1 MFFVF
6 IMSACS
12 NRDSHNEEVPEAPLI
27 EEPVGADSD
36 FTVENM
42 EMEDVLYRREFY
54 VFDGGYKVKSV
65 VRAETS
71 LFFHGAKGD
80 EQILGIAQY
89 TLGTDG
95 EVSLGETRVVAL
107 PMPEADFEKMIYGI
121 CAGADSCFYVLT
133 GELPPEYTLGG
144 QYYTNPEYQGQFDI
158 IKYSKTGEF
167 LNEELV
173 TLPTFSYI
181 QGIFV
186 DVAGRIILYGDNT
199 VLCIEDG
206 KAVNEASIGE
216 NSYIQS
222 ASLCG
227 DTIVLQAYC
236 DSASMVK
243 NFSYDPAKGMI
254 REFAIH
260 NKDHTPYTAGID
272 SASIC
277 QGLDNEYIVC
287 QDSRFYSCTLSDLV
301 LEELFRWNYGVS
313 YQQCPYVC
321 RLADKSFI
329 CSVIGEEYLLATGL
343 VQRPKMER
351 SIVNVALY
359 DMDESGIRNSLRL
372 LNASQNR
379 YEYTV
384 NIYTHEGSLTAS
396 LPVAVDNGDSAKS
409 LLVLSDG
416 SFWLR
421 GLHSI
426 RHYSADGSEMSGFSE
441 SGKDIGPV
449 IEVNGEAIFQTT
461 DYQNSKSQ
469 LNRFDSDEQKL
480 IPIENGCA
488 LSAPTAICQS
498 AVGVPLISMGDSLIA
513 VTDDYEAQEMVNWN
527 ELLGTTTLYRYICQ
541 LGEDTFLLVE
551 QNIDEM
557 YYQMQG
563 IECGASGELICVAK
577 SYVPDNRSSVRI
589 AFYGQA
595 SEMLGVL
602 ESQYAHY
609 SPDYRVE
616 CLDYGSDKA
625 GLERLTR
632 DAATADKIDIIV
644 CDGYSIDTTAGF
656 VDLYPF
662 IDNDQILSRED
673 FVPQVLSGIERNGE
687 LHEIWSCFSINALE
701 AFGQLSEGP
710 TPLRLVDCQAYL
722 DSIGYTEP
730 MFSAWMTKTELLKC
744 ICPGMLKSAYDPGSN
759 SYNLDNGDIRAL
771 LELCSTRPAEVDGE
785 NEYFSEVLGY
795 TDLQPDYF
803 NNLITSGR
811 AFRLFDGS
819 NGDNFTSF
827 VCDYRS
833 GYMIPETCPDKENAW
848 GFLRILLMEEQQL
861 KEYNQRRMCYPS
873 NINALEQVLD
883 SYDSPETYEA
893 VHRLIEDAVLYT
905 PDYVKAEQIFI
916 ESVQPYLYGDAEL
929 DEVLGIAQGKLNIF
943 SAERK
948 S

>member
-1 MFFVF
+1 MKRGIIAVFMFFVF

-71 LFFHGAKGD
+71 IFFHGAKGD

-379 YEYTV
+379 YEY
-384 NIYTHEGSLTAS
+384 IEKL
-396 LPVAVDNGDSAKS
+396 
-409 LLVLSDG
+409 
-416 SFWLR
+416 
-421 GLHSI
+421 
-426 RHYSADGSEMSGFSE
+426 YSE
-441 SGKDIGPV
+441 
-449 IEVNGEAIFQTT
+449 
-461 DYQNSKSQ
+461 
-469 LNRFDSDEQKL
+469 
-480 IPIENGCA
+480 
-488 LSAPTAICQS
+488 
-498 AVGVPLISMGDSLIA
+498 
-513 VTDDYEAQEMVNWN
+513 N
-527 ELLGTTTLYRYICQ
+527 ELAR
-541 LGEDTFLLVE
+541 LLAD
-551 QNIDEM
+551 IS
-557 YYQMQG
+557 
-563 IECGASGELICVAK
+563 SG
-577 SYVPDNRSSVRI
+577 S
-589 AFYGQA
+589 
-595 SEMLGVL
+595 
-602 ESQYAHY
+602 
-609 SPDYRVE
+609 SPDLLLFSKNVNTISNE
-616 CLDYGSDKA
+616 F
-625 GLERLTR
+625 E
-632 DAATADKIDIIV
+632 
-644 CDGYSIDTTAGF
+644 
-656 VDLYPF
+656 DLYSY
-662 IDNDQILSRED
+662 IDNDKELSRDSFLPNLLEGLTVD
-673 FVPQVLSGIERNGE
+673 GE
-687 LHEIWSCFSINALE
+687 LHELWIDTSINTIAARVSDVGTRAE
-701 AFGQLSEGP
+701 MTVEDYEQIVAGSEKY
-710 TPLRLVDCQAYL
+710 VSVFQSYM
-722 DSIGYTEP
+722 SKEN
-730 MFSAWMTKTELLKC
+730 LLKWVSTVG
-744 ICPGMLKSAYDPGSN
+744 ISAFIDKENRTCDFDNPAFCQLLAWCSSMGNDIPEGSDYP
-759 SYNLDNGDIRAL
+759 SLDI
-771 LELCSTRPAEVDGE
+771 
-785 NEYFSEVLGY
+785 SEVLLSVETISTPERIKIIEDNFGEPYVFTGFPIGQGGGSFYVNGDYGSMAIPKTSNNKAGAWEFIRSQLIETAQMDIEYNLPVNIFALNRMAEKSLSESEKLSLINLLYNTKY
-795 TDLQPDYF
+795 TENYSDSTIRDIILEC
-803 NNLITSGR
+803 GR
-811 AFRLFDGS
+811 AYLA
-819 NGDNFTSF
+819 GDKT
-827 VCDYRS
+827 VE
-833 GYMIPETCPDKENAW
+833 ET
-848 GFLRILLMEEQQL
+848 
-861 KEYNQRRMCYPS
+861 
-873 NINALEQVLD
+873 ALAIQSKVSIYL
-883 SYDSPETYEA
+883 
-893 VHRLIEDAVLYT
+893 
-905 PDYVKAEQIFI
+905 AEQ
-916 ESVQPYLYGDAEL
+916 YG
-929 DEVLGIAQGKLNIF
+929 
-943 SAERK
+943 
-948 S
+948 

>member
-1 MFFVF
+1 MKRFAIIFLAMIGILLLCSCGAESSSDNYAGDYAHNNAAGDAAGDADDTAYYWRAQTQSRFPLGIDGSISGVAADSSRIFV
-6 IMSACS
+6 CGE
-12 NRDSHNEEVPEAPLI
+12 RDGEAELVFMDYTSDDQGCNIGEGEEIELPEESRAVNI
-27 EEPVGADSD
+27 SYGADH
-36 FTVENM
+36 
-42 EMEDVLYRREFY
+42 FY
-54 VFDGGYKVKSV
+54 
-65 VRAETS
+65 
-71 LFFHGAKGD
+71 LL
-80 EQILGIAQY
+80 LG
-89 TLGTDG
+89 
-95 EVSLGETRVVAL
+95 S
-107 PMPEADFEKMIYGI
+107 
-121 CAGADSCFYVLT
+121 
-133 GELPPEYTLGG
+133 
-144 QYYTNPEYQGQFDI
+144 
-158 IKYSKTGEF
+158 
-167 LNEELV
+167 
-173 TLPTFSYI
+173 
-181 QGIFV
+181 
-186 DVAGRIILYGDNT
+186 
-199 VLCIEDG
+199 
-206 KAVNEASIGE
+206 
-216 NSYIQS
+216 S
-222 ASLCG
+222 ASDG
-227 DTIVLQAYC
+227 
-236 DSASMVK
+236 
-243 NFSYDPAKGMI
+243 N
-254 REFAIH
+254 
-260 NKDHTPYTAGID
+260 
-272 SASIC
+272 
-277 QGLDNEYIVC
+277 
-287 QDSRFYSCTLSDLV
+287 
-301 LEELFRWNYGVS
+301 
-313 YQQCPYVC
+313 
-321 RLADKSFI
+321 
-329 CSVIGEEYLLATGL
+329 
-343 VQRPKMER
+343 
-351 SIVNVALY
+351 
-359 DMDESGIRNSLRL
+359 DET
-372 LNASQNR
+372 
-379 YEYTV
+379 YTV

-687 LHEIWSCFSINALE
+687 LHEIWSGFSINALE

-893 VHRLIEDAVLYT
+893 VHRLIEDAALYT